1 MQDLI
6 LLVICLAAVVM
17 WILELCRVDGEKQKI
32 ACASVN
38 VSEPK
43 IILLSL

>member
-6 LLVICLAAVVM
+6 LLVICLAVVVM

-32 ACASVN
+32 ESSVN